1 MEYSLMTK
9 LAAECVG
16 TAILMIF
23 GNGAVADVDLEGT
36 KGHHSGWLT
45 IVMAWDM
52 ASESCFPCSCPVG
65 YPEPTSIRP

>member
-1 MEYSLMTK
+1 MIR

-16 TAILMIF
+16 
-23 GNGAVADVDLEGT
+23 NDAVADVDLEGT

>member
-36 KGHHSGWLT
+36 KGHHCGWLT
-45 IVMAWDM
+45 TA
-52 ASESCFPCSCPVG
+52 
-65 YPEPTSIRP
+65 